1 MVVVLWGSNP
11 PKSRDLHFPPTQFAN
26 LHLPG
31 ARARQ
36 PILHEA
42 KKSLDS
48 ASQVASNPSRCV
60 ALLFLKRPSN
70 LLETCRRAEEVAHHG
85 KSSSELHVCIL
96 RQAGTT
102 NGDANTTPPRPKPSP
117 TPSPSVCP
125 AWIAERQLTVSQ
137 PPPPHQKPEN
147 VLKRAHELI
156 GVNQAPAALTLLHE
170 HITSKRSRNVPI
182 ASLEPVMVLLVEQAV
197 EQKKGK
203 LAKDALYQY
212 KNIAQNT
219 NVGTIEV
226 CRYGSASGSCA
237 C

>member
-1 MVVVLWGSNP
+1 
-11 PKSRDLHFPPTQFAN
+11 
-26 LHLPG
+26 
-31 ARARQ
+31 
-36 PILHEA
+36 
-42 KKSLDS
+42 
-48 ASQVASNPSRCV
+48 
-60 ALLFLKRPSN
+60 
-70 LLETCRRAEEVAHHG
+70 
-85 KSSSELHVCIL
+85 
-96 RQAGTT
+96 
-102 NGDANTTPPRPKPSP
+102 
-117 TPSPSVCP
+117 
-125 AWIAERQLTVSQ
+125 VSQ

-226 CRYGSASGSCA
+226 RGFGRLSGCLVGLLTGDTARSEEVHRVGGREGHGRPA
-237 C
+237 KGG